1 MNERR
6 TTIYLREEVVDLLDL
21 DSLSERSFSSYINR
35 LIIEDLSAD
44 VVLSRKRKA
53 RRINFLQNRLSMI
66 DNDYSKDRNLL
77 ESELSFL
84 LKEMGDE

>member
-53 RRINFLQNRLSMI
+53 RRINFLRNRLSMI